1 MNLRQLTNSGTSQL
15 QRDIARMR
23 NETNPRIHMDRY
35 DSKLVADVSVDPHR
49 QFADKYEI
57 GEYFT
62 EVFAES
68 GLTLTSEIWNWL
80 SLLYYKQLLN
90 SHRQIGEVERLFIFP
105 KRSHN
110 FYPHVHLLKVPYDFY
125 KYYQDKDRLG
135 LISFLLR
142 QPVNINRGIYL
153 EIVKQ
158 PKIMKNHNFMG
169 VIKHLFSEEDQI
181 KRNYSY
187 RALARLI
194 RLYQQYDRSFDMYR
208 LRPRDFL
215 KKLASD
221 KHKEFHQYLSNLP
234 SKAGLRLK

>member
-1 MNLRQLTNSGTSQL
+1 MNLEQLTNSGMSQL
-15 QRDIARMR
+15 RRDIAKMR
-23 NETNPRIHMDRY
+23 DKTNPQLYMGRY
-35 DSKLVADVSVDPHR
+35 DSRLIADVSVDPHR
-49 QFADKYEI
+49 QFTDKYEI

-68 GLTLTSEIWNWL
+68 GLTLTSETWNWL

-90 SHRQIGEVERLFIFP
+90 PSRQIGEIERLFIFP

-110 FYPHVHLLKVPYDFY
+110 TYPSVHLLKVPYDFY
-125 KYYQDKDRLG
+125 KYYRDKNRLD
-135 LISFLLR
+135 LISFLLK

-153 EIVKQ
+153 EIVKR
-158 PKIMKNHNFMG
+158 PKIMKNPNFMG
-169 VIKHLFSEEDQI
+169 VIKHLFSEGDQI

-208 LRPRDFL
+208 LKPRDFL

-221 KHKEFHQYLSNLP
+221 KHKEFHQYLSDAS
-234 SKAGLRLK
+234 SKANLRPQ

>member
-1 MNLRQLTNSGTSQL
+1 MNLKQLTNSGMSQL
-15 QRDIARMR
+15 QRDIASMR
-23 NETNPRIHMDRY
+23 DKTNPQIYIDRY
-35 DSKLVADVSVDPHR
+35 DSRPIADVSVDSHK
-49 QFADKYEI
+49 QFTDKYEI

-62 EVFAES
+62 EVFSES

-90 SHRQIGEVERLFIFP
+90 PYRQIGEVERLFIFP

-110 FYPHVHLLKVPYDFY
+110 TYPYVHLLKVPYDFY
-125 KYYQDKDRLG
+125 KYYRDKDRLD

-153 EIVKQ
+153 EIVKR

-169 VIKHLFSEEDQI
+169 VIKHLFSEGDQI
-181 KRNYSY
+181 KRNYSDKVT
-187 RALARLI
+187 RLI

-208 LRPRDFL
+208 LSPRDFL

-221 KHKEFHQYLSNLP
+221 KHKEFHQYLSDGSSGASLQ
-234 SKAGLRLK
+234 L